1 MGKGNFL
8 PGQYESV
15 YTFTLS
21 DLTKKYFGVNDDD
34 IDNENYNENFFNII
48 DDLKQGIQNS
58 TVLGYHFTTTIKKEN
73 RHFTKRYYDF
83 LVIAESDFY
92 KIVVNDESDFMIA
105 LVIDD
110 NAYNYDLS
118 ESDIE
123 YLNRLKYGYD
133 IIDKAL
139 KKVLL
144 GFAIDLYK
152 PCGAWTSGKVMNDD
166 KDKTCDCPYC
176 GSKSDSV
183 DSRVLCQD
191 CRETFG
197 HTFIEEL

>member
-8 PGQYESV
+8 PKEYESV
-15 YTFTLS
+15 YSFRLS

-48 DDLKQGIQNS
+48 DDLKQGINDNPI
-58 TVLGYHFTTTIKKEN
+58 LDKFFTSNVKDK
-73 RHFTKRYYDF
+73 FLSKRYYDF

-92 KIVVNDESDFMIA
+92 KIVVNDESDFIIA

-123 YLNRLKYGYD
+123 NKLKESYSD
-133 IIDKAL
+133 IDKAL
-139 KKVLL
+139 RKVLL
-144 GFAIDLYK
+144 SFGIDLYK
-152 PCGAWTSGKVMNDD
+152 PCGAWLSGKVSNND
-166 KDKTCDCPYC
+166 
-176 GSKSDSV
+176 
-183 DSRVLCQD
+183 
-191 CRETFG
+191 
-197 HTFIEEL
+197 